1 MPLARKRAVA
11 KAVWDGAGA
20 SPLLARLVDLLVEN
34 GRAEWLSAIEEAYR
48 QAWNARR
55 GVVEAEAVT
64 AAELLPEQRSGLTL
78 ALGRVSGKEV
88 DLRTRKDPALIG
100 GVLVRMAG
108 KSYDGTVRGRLRALK
123 ARLVHGN

>member
-1 MPLARKRAVA
+1 
-11 KAVWDGAGA
+11 
-20 SPLLARLVDLLVEN
+20 
-34 GRAEWLSAIEEAYR
+34 
-48 QAWNARR
+48 
-55 GVVEAEAVT
+55 VVEAEAVS
-64 AAELLPEQRSGLTL
+64 AAELLAEQRSALAL